1 MVYMVNIQNLQNK
14 HYTKIIPGNEFK
26 ISQNL
31 ATGNEKKC
39 WELGKEKLG
48 IRELGLKRA
57 GNWESDPPVH
67 PRDHMYHQIVVT
79 FPPGCITSK

>member
-1 MVYMVNIQNLQNK
+1 MSFKYHKTWQLGMRKNA
-14 HYTKIIPGNEFK
+14 GN
-26 ISQNL
+26 
-31 ATGNEKKC
+31 

-67 PRDHMYHQIVVT
+67 PR
-79 FPPGCITSK
+79 